1 MRWQPGTG
9 PGARKPSTSTRL
21 KRWLANLLASDGR
34 MRRLLLNEIFTH
46 HATAGTLLRIPFPDH
61 AIYID
66 PRDDRIAATLLAG
79 RPWQRHHLERAIET
93 LRMHNRLAE
102 GGVFLDI
109 GANIGALT
117 LYALL
122 SGAFARSLAVEPD
135 PTNRA
140 LLERN
145 LLENDLVGQATLLAA
160 AASASAHRAE
170 LNLDAKNLGAHSLED
185 GFSMSAG
192 EKISVRA
199 DRLDTLLD
207 ECDIEPGDVAL
218 AIIDVEGH
226 EFAVL
231 EGAPRLLAAGPALM
245 LEVVFNGEWNRDRLQ
260 ALIGPAYGF
269 CLDLDS
275 PPGSAPVPLREFVP
289 KTLQHE
295 LLLF

>member
-1 MRWQPGTG
+1 
-9 PGARKPSTSTRL
+9 
-21 KRWLANLLASDGR
+21 

-46 HATAGTLLRIPFPDH
+46 HAIAGTLMRVPFSDH
-61 AIYID
+61 AIFVD
-66 PRDDRIAATLLAG
+66 PRDDRIASTLLAG
-79 RPWQRHHLERAIET
+79 RPWQRHHLERAIQT
-93 LRMHNRLAE
+93 LRTQNRLTE
-102 GGVFLDI
+102 NRVFLDI

-122 SGAFARSLAVEPD
+122 SGAFARSLALEPD
-135 PTNRA
+135 PSNRKV
-140 LLERN
+140 LERN
-145 LLENDLVGQATLLAA
+145 LIENDLVEQVTVLAA

-207 ECDIEPGDVAL
+207 ECDIQPGDVAL
-218 AIIDVEGH
+218 AKIDVEGH

-231 EGAPRLLAAGPALM
+231 EGAQRLLSAGPALM
-245 LEVVFNGEWNRDRLQ
+245 LEVVFDGEWDRDRLQ
-260 ALIGPAYGF
+260 TLIGPAYSL

-275 PPGSAPVPLREFVP
+275 PPGSGPVPLDEFAP
-289 KTLQHE
+289 KAMQHE